1 MEESIGIQVA
11 QQKVS
16 IKKIEQEILAAELE
30 VLMLLRDIA
39 QDKERYTKCVA
50 TMSADSIEHH
60 HYSVAK
66 RYIEVER
73 YDLTVRYHKKRLEA
87 AKEQLEV
94 LFAQPD

>member
-1 MEESIGIQVA
+1 MEEPRGIKVA
-11 QQKVS
+11 QQQVT

-39 QDKERYTKCVA
+39 QDKNRYSNSVEV
-50 TMSADSIEHH
+50 MSADSIEFH
-60 HYSVAK
+60 HYYVAK

-73 YDLTVRYHKKRLEA
+73 YELTVRYHKKRLEA

-94 LFAQPD
+94 LLAQPD